1 MFNDFFQFVVFFIYF
16 DPLQLTPVLLSMIG
30 VQSNIFITFDQ
41 IKTFFKCFGLTD
53 EDYSFYL
60 EILEQYTGGA
70 DFAGNDQIPLKIFSQ
85 ALDQSRF
92 VVDKVIGLRKNLINI
107 CYNENEYF
115 TIQNRLYYYYEIYV
129 VPPIGHILPP
139 KEGCIDKMK
148 RIVRGQPAP
157 YKYDYLKETPNYE
170 ILHQLLKSYRTKFGY
185 SIRSLSSSSFI
196 HFARHKSGKN
206 QKNSVI
212 DATATEEPSDSPA
225 GLRRSISKHGLIS
238 TNSNTP
244 DSSND
249 RSISTKIQKMSGK
262 VYPITSVASPTHKDL
277 NKKLSIQKETS
288 NQS

>member
-1 MFNDFFQFVVFFIYF
+1 
-16 DPLQLTPVLLSMIG
+16 MIG
-30 VQSNIFITFDQ
+30 VQSNIFITLDQ
-41 IKTFFKCFGLTD
+41 IKTFFKCFSLTE

-60 EILEQYTGGA
+60 EILEQYTGGG
-70 DFAGNDQIPLKIFSQ
+70 DFTANDQIPLKLFSQ

-92 VVDKVIGLRKNLINI
+92 VVDKVIGLRKVLINL
-107 CYNENEYF
+107 CYNENEYL

-139 KEGCIDKMK
+139 KEGCVDKMK
-148 RIVRGQPAP
+148 RIVRGQPQP

-170 ILHQLLKSYRTKFGY
+170 ILHQLLKSYRIKFGY
-185 SIRSLSSSSFI
+185 SMRSLSSSSFI

-212 DATATEEPSDSPA
+212 DSTPTERSNDSPNE
-225 GLRRSISKHGLIS
+225 LRISITKHGLIS

-249 RSISTKIQKMSGK
+249 RSLSTKIQKMSGK
-262 VYPITSVASPTHKDL
+262 IIPITSVTSPNHKDL
-277 NKKLSIQKETS
+277 NKKPSIHQKES
-288 NQS
+288 NQSKSQ